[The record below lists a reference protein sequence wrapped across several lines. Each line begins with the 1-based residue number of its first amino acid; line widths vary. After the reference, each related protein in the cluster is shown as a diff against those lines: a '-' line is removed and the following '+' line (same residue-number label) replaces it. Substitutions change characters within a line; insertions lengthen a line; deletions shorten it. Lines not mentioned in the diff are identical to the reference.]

1 MASRSRRRRR
11 NGAKS
16 GGTEL
21 PRFVG
26 YCRVSKLDPSE
37 NGVSLANERERIFNE
52 MEGVELTALID
63 SGGGCQAFWRLDKPV
78 AIGAEHSAIW
88 SASIPSAG

>member
-37 NGVSLANERERIFNE
+37 NGISLAAQAERLRAWAKASCRRDY
-52 MEGVELTALID
+52 GT
-63 SGGGCQAFWRLDKPV
+63 G
-78 AIGAEHSAIW
+78 HS
-88 SASIPSAG
+88 